1 MGPQAVVHCQWQHG
15 GGSSMS
21 LVVSLG
27 LQAQWRGLLAR
38 RAGGRRTAVA
48 RHALST
54 AMAVDPSPGRT
65 LEAITGK
72 ALAELLHSTQPAQVC
87 LGTH

>member
-1 MGPQAVVHCQWQHG
+1 
-15 GGSSMS
+15 MS
-21 LVVSLG
+21 LVVLLG

-54 AMAVDPSPGRT
+54 AMAVDPPGRT
-65 LEAITGK
+65 LDAITGK

-87 LGTH
+87 LKSP